1 MAPPLSSHPHT
12 EENRELCREM
22 HIYFI
27 YFKDLLML
35 RPKKIITTLRFD
47 PEQRALTQEFI
58 FLKSHLSLFEIWQAV
73 QESSVLLLPFYF
85 CLWVYVLWV
94 LSNTGAMQASHFCL
108 CLEQNPAPVWFC
120 WEFCSSSKLL
130 WLSTW
135 CANHPM
141 PAKAFVTKFTLI
153 FRRFFFSD

>member
-27 YFKDLLML
+27 YLKDLLML

-108 CLEQNPAPVWFC
+108 WNKIQHRSGAAGNSALPQSCCGSAPGVQTIPCLQGIC
-120 WEFCSSSKLL
+120 
-130 WLSTW
+130 
-135 CANHPM
+135 H
-141 PAKAFVTKFTLI
+141 
-153 FRRFFFSD
+153 